1 MRTSTSTVRTR
12 ERSRQRRARVRLTC
26 RLRSLDGADVLD
38 DRPLLKA
45 ALKANAD
52 VQQRVCAFFYHDYVC
67 GGYELPAACAGPTAE
82 WLPAAMQRL
91 MDDAPVA
98 PMDGPVEVVRFALG
112 DGQVI
117 CTINVPPS
125 DGRAEALDKLVPS
138 HESTRHA
145 SSQALPKFTPAHLD
159 GIQIF

>member
-1 MRTSTSTVRTR
+1 M
-12 ERSRQRRARVRLTC
+12 
-26 RLRSLDGADVLD
+26 LD

-45 ALKANAD
+45 ALKANTD

-98 PMDGPVEVVRFALG
+98 PMDGPGEV
-112 DGQVI
+112 
-117 CTINVPPS
+117 PS
-125 DGRAEALDKLVPS
+125 DGGSL
-138 HESTRHA
+138 HA
-145 SSQALPKFTPAHLD
+145 MAVGSGGRSD
-159 GIQIF
+159 SIDIMDYD